1 MRPRTNHEARPRPAT
16 VALSLSLSLAVGLV
30 ACLLSLA
37 GCVSDRVTQVAETVL
52 TLQSGTI
59 SELRDR
65 RGSGPYRT
73 YPFTREEM
81 LTIVEA
87 AARKA
92 RGAGDEP
99 VRAVFV
105 YERAGEVIAKERSA
119 DEADDD
125 AYDGAF
131 RTALYAAVLPVIGD
145 RSQSR
150 VEIHAID
157 RGPFHKGVVRW
168 ARDMPRWI
176 DEVIAERAAIES
188 GPIAP
193 LPK

>member
-1 MRPRTNHEARPRPAT
+1 MRPRRNQEARLRAAT
-16 VALSLSLSLAVGLV
+16 VAFSLVG
-30 ACLLSLA
+30 CLLSLT
-37 GCVSDRVTQVAETVL
+37 GCVSETVTEVAETVL

-65 RGSGPYRT
+65 RGSGPYRS
-73 YPFTREEM
+73 YPFARGEM

-119 DEADDD
+119 EEAADD

>member
-1 MRPRTNHEARPRPAT
+1 MTRRVLRTL
-16 VALSLSLSLAVGLV
+16 VLCLV
-30 ACLLSLA
+30 AGTLA
-37 GCVSDRVTQVAETVL
+37 GCVSDRVREAAETVL

-73 YPFTREEM
+73 YPFARDEM
-81 LTIVEA
+81 LTIVET

-92 RGAGDEP
+92 RGAGGDP

-119 DEADDD
+119 EDAADD
-125 AYDGAF
+125 AYEGDF
-131 RTALYAAVLPVIGD
+131 RTALYVAVLPVIGD
-145 RSQSR
+145 RTQSR

-168 ARDMPRWI
+168 AHDMPRWI

-188 GPIAP
+188 GPVKP